1 MIDEQ
6 ARLLSNREVA
16 ADFYLARLNSPHIA
30 VRIEPGQFV
39 NVQVGAGIAPL
50 LRIPLSVSGVER
62 EAGIIEVLYEEVGP
76 KTRAL
81 SQFGPDE
88 VLPTLG
94 PLGKGFASPSEGA
107 RVVLVGGGIGVPP
120 LLYWGLKLRQRSY
133 QTALL
138 VGARTADKHLPSE
151 LLTSAADAV
160 HLATD
165 DGSLGHAGLV
175 TDLLQNELVEKGSC
189 AVYCCGPHA
198 MMQAVAAMCLE
209 AQVPCQVSLEE
220 YMACGIGICVGCA
233 VELATAKGDTDYG
246 RYARICV
253 DGPAFDARQIKWGST
268 WPT

>member
-16 ADFYLARLNSPHIA
+16 ADFYLARLSAPHIA
-30 VRIEPGQFV
+30 ARIEPGQFV
-39 NVQVGAGIAPL
+39 NIQVGAGIAPL
-50 LRIPLSVSGVER
+50 LRIPLSVSGADL

-81 SQFGPDE
+81 RQLGPGAI
-88 VLPTLG
+88 LPTLG
-94 PLGKGFASPSEGA
+94 PLGTGFALPPA
-107 RVVLVGGGIGVPP
+107 DTRVALVGGGIGVPP
-120 LLYWGLKLRQRSY
+120 LLYWGLELRQRAY

-151 LLTSAADAV
+151 LLAPAADLV
-160 HLATD
+160 RRATD

-175 TDLLQNELVEKGSC
+175 TDLLQHELAVKGPC
-189 AVYCCGPHA
+189 AVYCCGPHG
-198 MMQAVAAMCLE
+198 MMQAVAAICLE

-246 RYARICV
+246 RYARVCV
-253 DGPAFDARQIKWGST
+253 DGPAFDARQIKWGGA

>member
-16 ADFYLARLNSPHIA
+16 ADFYLARLNAPHIA
-30 VRIEPGQFV
+30 VQIEPGQFV
-39 NVQVGAGIAPL
+39 NIQVGAGVAPL
-50 LRIPLSVSGVER
+50 LRVPLSVSGADR
-62 EAGIIEVLYEEVGP
+62 EAGIIEVLYEAVGP

-88 VLPTLG
+88 VLSTLG
-94 PLGKGFASPSEGA
+94 PLGKGFASPSEGT

-138 VGARTADKHLPSE
+138 VGARTADKHLPNE
-151 LLTSAADAV
+151 LLAPAADAV

-175 TDLLQNELVEKGSC
+175 TDLLQHELAEKGSC
-189 AVYCCGPHA
+189 AIYCCGPHG

-233 VELATAKGDTDYG
+233 VELAAAKGDTDYG
-246 RYARICV
+246 RYARVCV
-253 DGPAFDARQIKWGST
+253 DGPAFDARQIKWGNA

>member
-6 ARLLSNREVA
+6 ARLLTNREVA
-16 ADFYLARLNSPHIA
+16 ADFYLARLNAPYIA
-30 VRIEPGQFV
+30 ARIEPGQFV
-39 NVQVGAGIAPL
+39 NIEVGTGVDPL

-81 SQFGPDE
+81 SQVGPDA

-94 PLGKGFASPSEGA
+94 PLGKGFAPPSEGM

-120 LLYWGLKLRQRSY
+120 LLYWGLELRQREY

-151 LLTSAADAV
+151 LLTPAADAV
-160 HLATD
+160 RLATD

-175 TDLLQNELVEKGSC
+175 TDLLQRELAEKGPC
-189 AVYCCGPHA
+189 VVYCCGPHG
-198 MMQAVAAMCLE
+198 MMEAVVAICLE

-246 RYARICV
+246 RYARVCV
-253 DGPAFDARQIKWGST
+253 DGPAFDARQIKWGNA

>member
-6 ARLLSNREVA
+6 ARLLSNSEVA
-16 ADFYLARLNSPHIA
+16 ADFYLARLNAPYIA
-30 VRIEPGQFV
+30 ARIEPGQFV
-39 NVQVGAGIAPL
+39 NIQVGTGVNPL
-50 LRIPLSVSGVER
+50 LRIPLSVSGVDR

-94 PLGKGFASPSEGA
+94 PLGKGFAPPPKDT

-120 LLYWGLKLRQRSY
+120 LLYWGLELGQRKY
-133 QTALL
+133 RTVLL
-138 VGARTADKHLPSE
+138 VGARAADKHLPSE
-151 LLTSAADAV
+151 LLASAADAV
-160 HLATD
+160 RLATD
-165 DGSLGHAGLV
+165 DGSLGYAGLV
-175 TDLLQNELVEKGSC
+175 TDLLQHELAEKGPC

-198 MMQAVAAMCLE
+198 MMQAVAAMCIE

-246 RYARICV
+246 RYARVCV
-253 DGPAFDARQIKWGST
+253 DGPAFDARQIKWGNA

>member
-16 ADFYLARLNSPHIA
+16 ADFYLARLNAPYIA
-30 VRIEPGQFV
+30 ARIEPGQFV
-39 NVQVGAGIAPL
+39 NIQVGAGIDPL
-50 LRIPLSVSGVER
+50 LRIPLSVSGVYR
-62 EAGIIEVLYEEVGP
+62 EAGVIEVLYEEVGP

-81 SQFGPDE
+81 SQFGPDAI
-88 VLPTLG
+88 LPTLG
-94 PLGKGFASPSEGA
+94 PLGKWFAPPPEST

-138 VGARTADKHLPSE
+138 VGARTVDKHLPSE
-151 LLTSAADAV
+151 LLAPAADAV
-160 HLATD
+160 RLATD

-175 TDLLQNELVEKGSC
+175 TDLLQHELVEKGSC

-198 MMQAVAAMCLE
+198 MMEAVAAICLE
-209 AQVPCQVSLEE
+209 AEVPCQVSLEE

-246 RYARICV
+246 RYARVCV
-253 DGPAFDARQIKWGST
+253 DGPAFDARQIKWASA